1 MGLWDKFNNF
11 KDKINAVETNIY
23 TSRKD
28 FMEVYEKNLQ
38 LEAEIKERTEEL
50 EVANQRLVTVQHIWE
65 MMNSSQ
71 PLTNVLD
78 SIVNSLQGELG
89 Y

>member
-11 KDKINAVETNIY
+11 KDKINAVETNIH

-38 LEAEIKERTEEL
+38 LEAEIKERTETSE
-50 EVANQRLVTVQHIWE
+50 A
-65 MMNSSQ
+65 
-71 PLTNVLD
+71 
-78 SIVNSLQGELG
+78 
-89 Y
+89 